1 MKSLITVKDL
11 VTVLGGRVIH
21 DGLSF
26 SVNEGEIFG
35 ILGGSGSGKSTVLR
49 AMTLLGKFQKGSIE
63 ILGYDLSHITDE
75 VSNMLRLK
83 WGVLFQSGALFTS
96 LTVAENI
103 AVILK
108 EHTNLSSALIDDI
121 IRLKIRMVGLP
132 DYVANLYPRE
142 LSGGMKKRASLARA
156 LAMDP
161 NILFLDEP
169 TSGLDPIGA
178 RAFDELIVNLR
189 NMLGLT
195 VVMITHD
202 PDSIQTVLD
211 RMVIIGDGKSLIEGD
226 LEQAKTST
234 NPLVTKFFANLA
246 CNNKIKGVYANGR

>member
-1 MKSLITVKDL
+1 MKLLVKVKDL
-11 VTVLGGRVIH
+11 VTILGGRIIH

-49 AMTLLGKFQKGSIE
+49 AMTLLGKFQKGNIE
-63 ILGYDLSHITDE
+63 ILGYDLGHITDE

-103 AVILK
+103 EVILK
-108 EHTNLSSALIDDI
+108 EHTNLSPALINDI

-132 DYVANLYPRE
+132 DYTANLYPRE

-161 NILFLDEP
+161 KILFLDEP

-195 VVMITHD
+195 VIMITHD

-211 RMVIIGDGKSLIEGD
+211 RMVIIGDGKSLIEGN
-226 LEQAKTST
+226 LEQVKIST
-234 NPLVTKFFANLA
+234 NPLVTKFFTKLDY
-246 CNNKIKGVYANGR
+246 NNKT

>member
-1 MKSLITVKDL
+1 MKPLVKVKDL
-11 VTVLGGRVIH
+11 VTILGGRIIH

-49 AMTLLGKFQKGSIE
+49 AMTLLGKFQKGNIE
-63 ILGYDLSHITDE
+63 ILGYDLGHITDE

-103 AVILK
+103 EVILK
-108 EHTNLSSALIDDI
+108 EHTNLSPALINDI

-132 DYVANLYPRE
+132 DYTANLYPRE

-161 NILFLDEP
+161 KILFLDEP

-195 VVMITHD
+195 VIMITHD

-211 RMVIIGDGKSLIEGD
+211 RMVIIGDGKSLIEGN
-226 LEQAKTST
+226 LEQVKIST
-234 NPLVTKFFANLA
+234 NPLVTKFFTKLDY
-246 CNNKIKGVYANGR
+246 NNKT

>member
-1 MKSLITVKDL
+1 MGPIIKVKDL

-49 AMTLLGKFQKGSIE
+49 AMTLLGKFQKGNIE
-63 ILGYDLSHITDE
+63 MLGYDLNNISDE
-75 VSNMLRLK
+75 ASNTLRLK
-83 WGVLFQSGALFTS
+83 WGILFQSGALFTS

-108 EHTNLSSALIDDI
+108 EHTNISEILINDI

-132 DYVANLYPRE
+132 DYAANLYPRE

-161 NILFLDEP
+161 KILFLDEP

-178 RAFDELIVNLR
+178 RAFDELIANLR
-189 NMLGLT
+189 DMLGLT
-195 VVMITHD
+195 VIMITHD
-202 PDSIQTVLD
+202 PDSIQNVLD
-211 RMVIIGDGKSLIEGD
+211 RMVIIGDGKSLLEGD
-226 LEQAKTST
+226 LEQAKASE
-234 NPLVTKFFANLA
+234 NPTVVKFFTKLDY
-246 CNNKIKGVYANGR
+246 NNKDQRS